1 MACEDGVLFF
11 IIRFG
16 LELKIEGFRVV
27 AGKGIKCCMVLMGV
41 KARVCGRKVS
51 NFVESDIIEEKVV
64 QGEFLFD
71 VISNH

>member
-27 AGKGIKCCMVLMGV
+27 AGKGIKCCMVLNYA
-41 KARVCGRKVS
+41 KAIVCGRKVS
-51 NFVESDIIEEKVV
+51 DFVEGDIIEEKVV
-64 QGEFLFD
+64 QGEFLLD

>member
-1 MACEDGVLFF
+1 MACEDSVLFLV
-11 IIRFG
+11 IGFG
-16 LELKIEGFRVV
+16 LELKIEGFGIV
-27 AGKGIKCCMVLMGV
+27 AGKGIKCCMILMGV

-64 QGEFLFD
+64 QGEFIFD